1 VLQERDSP
9 YSCTRRALDLSVSQD
24 ASPDVQVA
32 RALGAQ
38 SLRSLVEHELAA
50 MEASTP
56 LPASPDTAP
65 EKLEASDGVES
76 AIFEV
81 AAAARHSP
89 QDSAVPPQ
97 KSEVASVYSEPVE
110 MLERE
115 SGSRELAERPSRRSK
130 IDLKEGVVESITEA
144 ETLRE
149 PLRKLAS
156 TGKEAESAAGRGT
169 EEHEVQGGSLYA
181 GGGTR
186 DGTSQLE
193 SQMETG
199 RAADG
204 RVGEDLSGGYR
215 VSSSL
220 EERIDEPEVGEGVQ
234 SLEGRVSRRVSGAL
248 QALRLRKYGSQ
259 KVGRVAGLEQGQIV
273 SGTEGAQRKEAHEQ
287 EGASQFEGHAEAG
300 QKRRDLRERLNGL
313 KRQSGGII
321 LEETRESKVGA
332 EADVGLMHQVTE
344 KASLEQVQAQS
355 STDGE
360 SALVRSQDEGAPA
373 EGASSIERLLD
384 SARSAPEPPPFVQIL
399 EQQRGGGREI
409 HNCNLAQA
417 SSIERLLDSA
427 RSAPEPPPLI
437 RILEQQRGG
446 RGEMQ
451 DSNLAP
457 KDGRQ
462 ANVTEA
468 GLDERSEWAVT
479 PARKGRPKEELA
491 ADDTPD
497 SLHALEVSEIVG
509 AEEGASDSEGSEQLQ
524 VQESAAQKMVP
535 PMKTLVKKSMLVR
548 SRQVASAEA
557 TVDESWENR
566 QAVEG
571 TSWKDQPLSAF
582 TRYTEPVPL
591 GYDPD
596 GVDWDLLHSNVSED
610 GPLEDSSEEEL
621 ELEVPILQASAVG
634 VNGFGRAMVGAMG
647 GLGSFDSGDSGED
660 GGEDS
665 EADRRDRPGETSG
678 RKEGSLPDFAGRG
691 KVKEPLISEKD
702 WKLLETEPGITKR
715 SDTLLASIRQI
726 QDKEKEKGVASAGG
740 AGRVAD
746 LVLESE
752 AEEGEKAKKAPKR
765 ALDPVWKLDT
775 PIDRVKCLTPKQ
787 REKLKEAEFL
797 TARQLLQHYPK
808 AIIDSAQWEEG
819 LPSEGSH
826 FTGIGTVLSSRWAGR
841 GVLEALYRVRFY
853 LFRGVPNSFCGSFR
867 GA

>member
-1 VLQERDSP
+1 M
-9 YSCTRRALDLSVSQD
+9 AN
-24 ASPDVQVA
+24 
-32 RALGAQ
+32 ALGAQ

-65 EKLEASDGVES
+65 ENLEASDSLEP
-76 AIFEV
+76 AIIVV
-81 AAAARHSP
+81 AAAARHSS
-89 QDSAVPPQ
+89 QESVIPPQ
-97 KSEVASVYSEPVE
+97 RPEVASVYSEPGG

-115 SGSRELAERPSRRSK
+115 SDSRELGERPSRRSK
-130 IDLKEGVVESITEA
+130 IDLKEGVVESIPEA
-144 ETLRE
+144 ESLRE
-149 PLRKLAS
+149 SLSKLAS
-156 TGKEAESAAGRGT
+156 TGKEPDSAAGRGA
-169 EEHEVQGGSLYA
+169 EEHEVQGGSLYS

-186 DGTSQLE
+186 EGMSQLG
-193 SQMETG
+193 SQMETET
-199 RAADG
+199 AADG
-204 RVGEDLSGGYR
+204 RIGEDLSGGDR

-220 EERIDEPEVGEGVQ
+220 EERIQEPELGGGVR
-234 SLEGRVSRRVSGAL
+234 SLEGRGLRAL
-248 QALRLRKYGSQ
+248 QALKLRKYESQ
-259 KVGRVAGLEQGQIV
+259 RFGKVPGLEQGQIA
-273 SGTEGAQRKEAHEQ
+273 SGTGGAQRKEAHEQ
-287 EGASQFEGHAEAG
+287 EGLLQYTGHAEAG
-300 QKRRDLRERLNGL
+300 LKQRDLRERLNGL
-313 KRQSGGII
+313 KRQSRGKS
-321 LEETRESKVGA
+321 LEETPEPKVGA
-332 EADVGLMHQVTE
+332 EVDVGLMSQVSQ
-344 KASLEQVQAQS
+344 KASLGQVRAQS

-360 SALVRSQDEGAPA
+360 SALVRSHNEGAPV
-373 EGASSIERLLD
+373 EGTSSIERLLD

-399 EQQRGGGREI
+399 EQKRGGGSEI
-409 HNCNLAQA
+409 RNSNLAQA

-427 RSAPEPPPLI
+427 RSAPETPPLI
-437 RILEQQRGG
+437 RILKQQRGG

-451 DSNLAP
+451 DSNLAA

-462 ANVTEA
+462 ADVADA

-479 PARKGRPKEELA
+479 PVRKGRPKEELA
-491 ADDTPD
+491 ADETPD
-497 SLHALEVSEIVG
+497 PLCALELSENGG
-509 AEEGASDSEGSEQLQ
+509 AEEGALDLEGPEPLQ

-535 PMKTLVKKSMLVR
+535 PMKTLVKKSILVR
-548 SRQVASAEA
+548 ARQLASAEA
-557 TVDESWENR
+557 AVDGSWENR

-610 GPLEDSSEEEL
+610 GPLEESSEEEL
-621 ELEVPILQASAVG
+621 EVEVPALQVSVG

-647 GLGSFDSGDSGED
+647 ALGSFDSGDSGED

-678 RKEGSLPDFAGRG
+678 RKEGSLPDFAGRA
-691 KVKEPLISEKD
+691 KVKEPLISDKD

-726 QDKEKEKGVASAGG
+726 QDKEKEKGVAP
-740 AGRVAD
+740 AGRAGRGAD
-746 LVLESE
+746 PVPESE

-819 LPSEGSH
+819 LPPEGSH
-826 FTGIGTVLSSRWAGR
+826 FTGIGTVLSSR
-841 GVLEALYRVRFY
+841 
-853 LFRGVPNSFCGSFR
+853 
-867 GA
+867 